1 MFRKVLIANRGEIA
15 VRIART
21 CRELGVGVVALFSDA
36 DTGSRHVALADEAVH
51 LPGVAPSETY
61 LNVAAIIRAA
71 VDTRAEAVHP
81 GYGFLSERADV
92 ADQVA
97 DAGVAWIG
105 PPADAARAAGDKIR
119 ARRLAESVGV
129 APVPGTFDPVTDP
142 REVLRF
148 GDDHGYPV
156 VIKAAGGGGGRGLKV
171 ARDAG
176 EVEAALESARREA
189 KAYFGSGDVYL
200 ERYLE
205 RPKHVEI
212 QILAPKPGQAMWLGA
227 RECSLQRRHQ
237 KLLEETPPPRFADRV
252 PAMGEA
258 AVAVADACGYANAG
272 TVEFLVDED
281 GSFYFLE
288 INARLQVEHTITEEV
303 LGIDLVAEQLRI
315 ASGDPMGFSGRP
327 EPRGHAMEC
336 RINAE
341 DPSRGFLPGPGVI
354 RRYHEP
360 AGPGVRVDSGFGEG
374 DEIPRAYDSLI
385 AKLVVWAPTREEAR
399 RRMLRAVDEY
409 VIEGIPTTIPAHRML
424 LELPEFVEG
433 SYTTRTVEG
442 GALDPLMPETVQ
454 PSTDMDRPS
463 ASTSAAFM
471 VQGTPVRLWH
481 PAVSAFVSAALG
493 GQSVAGHGVVAAPMH
508 GTVLKVLVAEGDS
521 VAAGHLIAV
530 LETMKMETSV
540 ATTVSGTVEAVKVQP
555 GDVVEA
561 GEIVA
566 VIG

>member
-129 APVPGTFDPVTDP
+129 APVPGT
-142 REVLRF
+142 
-148 GDDHGYPV
+148 
-156 VIKAAGGGGGRGLKV
+156 
-171 ARDAG
+171 
-176 EVEAALESARREA
+176 ALESARREA

-341 DPSRGFLPGPGVI
+341 DPSRGFLPGPGLI